1 MTSVL
6 SLAVASLGQDLG
18 LTFLGCAIVFVLGV
32 LMNRRPH
39 GLASL
44 LGKSLK
50 LFSVALAVVMAILLP
65 LDNQRQEA
73 IEKRREVLLVKR
85 VRLARMA
92 LDSGRY
98 KAFGELIWPAH
109 LFFNDKVDRI
119 VVGDPE
125 FTNMVAVY
133 RQADLQ
139 SRNTNVQACI
149 AQARQQYT
157 DAVEQWNREFRTFNR
172 AFSLLPENTKAASV
186 AAEVMT
192 NDLGRLVKEMCQ
204 AIDLGDM
211 KRLNNAAEAA
221 RTWFPA
227 TSQVLQLIPEGMA
240 VQSNCQHIVKWS
252 AKRWEDRMKGVVT
265 RIEQEREKHPMP
277 NLPIGGFRDAPIL
290 QAERSLNGLRVA
302 NFGYDDKRFPPP
314 FTSSTQMVV
323 VLMSISSEV
332 VGQYVAEGRN
342 PNPFNSAKAIV
353 ESREIEV
360 WQWPSCRLLGQTY
373 MRSDSPPE
381 KSSSGFGE
389 HMSVKSRD
397 IEQFVTGI
405 IWRASAP

>member
-18 LTFLGCAIVFVLGV
+18 LTLLGCAIAFGLGS
-32 LMNRRPH
+32 LMNRRPY
-39 GLASL
+39 GFISL

-50 LFSVALAVVMAILLP
+50 YFSLALAVIMAILLP

-73 IEKRREVLLVKR
+73 IEKRREALLVKR

-149 AQARQQYT
+149 AQARQQYANVL
-157 DAVEQWNREFRTFNR
+157 DLWNREYRSFYR
-172 AFSLLPENTKAASV
+172 AFSLLPENTKAASI
-186 AAEVMT
+186 AAET
-192 NDLGRLVKEMCQ
+192 LSNELGRLVKEMCQ

-211 KRLNNAAEAA
+211 GRIRNATEAA
-221 RTWFPA
+221 LIWLPT
-227 TSQVLQLIPEGMA
+227 TSPVSQLFPEGMGI
-240 VQSNCQHIVKWS
+240 QSNCQHIVDWADKQW
-252 AKRWEDRMKGVVT
+252 KDRMK
-265 RIEQEREKHPMP
+265 RIVKQIEKERDKHPSP
-277 NLPIGGFRDAPIL
+277 SLPESILRDYPVL
-290 QAERSLNGLRVA
+290 QAERSLNGLRVDH
-302 NFGYDDKRFPPP
+302 FGYDEKQFPPP

-389 HMSVKSRD
+389 HMSVKSQD